1 MKKHNLLSATLLSAL
16 MLSIACD
23 SSTEKT
29 AVLSDDVPEVNI
41 MNGMEKLSCGYGYE
55 GIRASNLD
63 ALQNFLF
70 AFEEGGTITTGDSTW
85 LKKGNWYQ
93 KDFITDDWRGKHV
106 LTVVLDGANQPLVVE
121 HIAALR
127 GEEPVTTSYAADQCE
142 ISYYTPQVNILNK
155 MKKMSCGFGYEG
167 FGASYLDMMDT
178 FLFTYDQDTI
188 TPENRLWT
196 MNGNTYQKIFETNDW
211 RGKHTLTVVLDDA
224 GQIAEAEH
232 LSQLP
237 DEDPQTE
244 KFSAEECSLTLY

>member
-1 MKKHNLLSATLLSAL
+1 
-16 MLSIACD
+16 
-23 SSTEKT
+23 
-29 AVLSDDVPEVNI
+29 
-41 MNGMEKLSCGYGYE
+41 
-55 GIRASNLD
+55 
-63 ALQNFLF
+63 
-70 AFEEGGTITTGDSTW
+70 
-85 LKKGNWYQ
+85 
-93 KDFITDDWRGKHV
+93 
-106 LTVVLDGANQPLVVE
+106 
-121 HIAALR
+121 
-127 GEEPVTTSYAADQCE
+127 
-142 ISYYTPQVNILNK
+142 
-155 MKKMSCGFGYEG
+155 MSCGFGYKG